1 MVEDGVVGKQ
11 RARGAVKRMS
21 HIRWVEG
28 LPRLGYLVRG
38 FLYATVG
45 FLALQVAL
53 GAGGITTD
61 IPGAIVNIG
70 AQPPGKVTLVI
81 IAIGLAGY
89 SLWGFV
95 RALLDPLNRGTSLRG
110 LAERG
115 GYLVS
120 GFAYGVLILPT
131 VRVALGAG
139 RGGETDTQDWTAW
152 LLSQSYGPWVV
163 GGVGIVAMIGSLG
176 QVYQSISASFKKDF
190 KQELMSE
197 REMKWAVRSGRFG
210 LAARGVVFAMLGF
223 FLVQAAWLV
232 DHEEIR
238 GLDGALR
245 TVAQQSSGQ
254 VLLGIVALGLLAF
267 GIFSALCAR
276 WIRVVP
282 RNVPGSK

>member
-1 MVEDGVVGKQ
+1 MAKRSLAVKQ
-11 RARGAVKRMS
+11 RAGGAVAGPPGV
-21 HIRWVEG
+21 RWVEG

-38 FLYATVG
+38 LLYATVG

-61 IPGAIVNIG
+61 IPGAIATIG
-70 AQPPGKVTLVI
+70 AQPLGKVTLVI
-81 IAIGLAGY
+81 VALGLAGY

-95 RALLDPLNRGTSLRG
+95 RALFDPLNRGTNLRG

-120 GFAYGVLILPT
+120 WVAYGALILPT
-131 VRVALGAG
+131 ARVVLGAG
-139 RGGETDTQDWTAW
+139 GGGETDTQDWTAW

-163 GGVGIVAMIGSLG
+163 GGVGIVAMLGSLG

-190 KQELMSE
+190 KQEQMSE

-223 FLVQAAWLV
+223 FLVQAAWRV

-245 TVAQQSSGQ
+245 TIAQQSYGP

-267 GIFSALCAR
+267 GIFSALCGR
-276 WIRVVP
+276 WVRVVP
-282 RNVPGSK
+282 KRESA